1 MGKASRKKQL
11 RRSQSEG
18 AVSSW
23 AQEYEPP
30 KAERRW
36 FGLPPLVQIE
46 ANLPQEQK
54 ISHALVELLKEEVPY
69 DDAPLSEYKNALD
82 GIVVA
87 WNLSLLASDD
97 RTNTAG
103 KMLKDVTEADR
114 EIAVHE
120 IERLMRRK
128 QALFPEDK
136 RQVLAWSVLM
146 EGGHIRIKAAAKA

>member
-1 MGKASRKKQL
+1 MGKASRRKQL
-11 RRSQSEG
+11 RRNESEDV
-18 AVSSW
+18 VSFW

-30 KAERRW
+30 KAERKW
-36 FGLPPLVQIE
+36 FGLPPLARIE

-82 GIVVA
+82 GIVIA

-97 RTNTAG
+97 RTNAVG
-103 KMLKDVTEADR
+103 KMFKDVTEANR
-114 EIAVHE
+114 EIALQE
-120 IERLMRRK
+120 IERLMQRK

-136 RQVLAWSVLM
+136 RQVLAWSVRM
-146 EGGHIRIKAAAKA
+146 EGSHIRVQAGAKA